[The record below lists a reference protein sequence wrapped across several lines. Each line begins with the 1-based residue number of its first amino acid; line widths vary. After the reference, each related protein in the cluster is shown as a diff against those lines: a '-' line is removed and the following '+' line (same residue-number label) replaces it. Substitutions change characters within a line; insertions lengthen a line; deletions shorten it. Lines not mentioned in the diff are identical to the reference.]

1 MTQGMRA
8 GVRHVAVTVAVAM
21 AAATLE
27 FTTARAADPGSAPPP
42 PDRPRFEVAA
52 FGGFSLGGSLT
63 LNSTGQR
70 VDVGDHGSLAV
81 ALDAQADEGRQYELF
96 YSHQS
101 TTLRGDSTFAPVG
114 VTVEYLHIGGTV
126 VLDDSSRLKPYL
138 LGGLGITRFSPPAPG
153 LEDTRFSASLG
164 LGLRVPV
171 NKQLSLR
178 LEARGLVTLISA
190 DTSLFCRSD
199 QTGLLCQIH
208 GHGSTFL
215 QGEALAGVA
224 YAF

>member
-1 MTQGMRA
+1 MTQGVRA
-8 GVRHVAVTVAVAM
+8 GVRDVAVAV
-21 AAATLE
+21 AAATLG
-27 FTTARAADPGSAPPP
+27 FTTAGAADSEPTAQH
-42 PDRPRFEVAA
+42 PDRPGFEVVA
-52 FGGFSLGGSLT
+52 FAGFSLGGSFT
-63 LNSTGQR
+63 VSNTGQR
-70 VDVGDHGSLAV
+70 VDVGDHGSLAL
-81 ALDAQADEGRQYELF
+81 ALDAQADEGTQYELF

-101 TTLRGDSTFAPVG
+101 TTLRGDSTFAPTG
-114 VTVEYLHIGGTV
+114 VTVEYLQVGGTV
-126 VLDDSSRLKPYL
+126 VLDDSSRFKPYL

-171 NKQLSLR
+171 SHHISLR

>member
-1 MTQGMRA
+1 MTWGMRA
-8 GVRHVAVTVAVAM
+8 GMRHVAATVAL
-21 AAATLE
+21 AAATLG
-27 FTTARAADPGSAPPP
+27 FTSARAADPESAPPP
-42 PDRPRFEVAA
+42 PEQPRFEVAA
-52 FGGFSLGGSLT
+52 FGGFSLGGSFT

-70 VDVGDHGSLAV
+70 VDVGDHGSLAL
-81 ALDAQADEGRQYELF
+81 ALDAQADEGAQYELS
-96 YSHQS
+96 YSRQS

-138 LGGLGITRFSPPAPG
+138 LGGLGITRFGPPAPG

-164 LGLRVPV
+164 LGLRMPV

>member
-1 MTQGMRA
+1 MR
-8 GVRHVAVTVAVAM
+8 HLAVTVAVA
-21 AAATLE
+21 AAALG
-27 FTTARAADPGSAPPP
+27 FTTARAADPESAPPP

-52 FGGFSLGGSLT
+52 FGGFTLGGSFT
-63 LNSTGQR
+63 VNSTGQR
-70 VDVGDHGSLAV
+70 VDVGDHGSLAL
-81 ALDAQADEGRQYELF
+81 ALDARADEGTQYELF

-101 TTLRGDSTFAPVG
+101 TTLRGDSTFSPVG

-126 VLDDSSRLKPYL
+126 VLDDSSHLTPYL
-138 LGGLGITRFSPPAPG
+138 VGGFGITRISPPAPG

-171 NKQLSLR
+171 DRHFSLR

-190 DTSLFCRSD
+190 ATSLFCRSD
-199 QTGLLCQIH
+199 QTGLLCQVH

-215 QGEALAGVA
+215 QGEALAAVA

>member
-1 MTQGMRA
+1 MLLL
-8 GVRHVAVTVAVAM
+8 
-21 AAATLE
+21 AAATLR
-27 FTTARAADPGSAPPP
+27 FATAHAADPQPAPPP
-42 PDRPRFEVAA
+42 PDRPGFEVAA
-52 FGGFSLGGSLT
+52 LGGFSLGGSFRLD
-63 LNSTGQR
+63 NTGQR
-70 VDVGDHGSLAV
+70 LDAGDRGSLAL
-81 ALDAQADEGRQYELF
+81 ALDAQADAGSQYEVY
-96 YSHQS
+96 YSRES
-101 TTLRGDSTFAPVG
+101 TTLRAESAFAPMG
-114 VTVEYLHIGGTV
+114 VTVEYLHVGGTL

-164 LGLRVPV
+164 LGLRVPITR
-171 NKQLSLR
+171 QLSLR

-190 DTSLFCRSD
+190 DTALFCRSD

-208 GHGSTFL
+208 AHGSTFL

>member
-1 MTQGMRA
+1 
-8 GVRHVAVTVAVAM
+8 VRHLAVTVAVA
-21 AAATLE
+21 AAGLG
-27 FTTARAADPGSAPPP
+27 FTTARAADPESAPPS

-52 FGGFSLGGSLT
+52 FGGFSLGGSFT
-63 LNSTGQR
+63 VNSTGQR
-70 VDVGDHGSLAV
+70 VDVGDHGSLAL
-81 ALDAQADEGRQYELF
+81 ALDARADEGTQYELF

-126 VLDDSSRLKPYL
+126 VLDDSSRLTPYL
-138 LGGLGITRFSPPAPG
+138 VGGLGITRISPPAPG

-164 LGLRVPV
+164 LGLHVPV
-171 NKQLSLR
+171 NRHFSLR

-199 QTGLLCQIH
+199 QTGLLCQVH

>member
-1 MTQGMRA
+1 MTQGVRASMRDIA
-8 GVRHVAVTVAVAM
+8 VAVA
-21 AAATLE
+21 AAALGV
-27 FTTARAADPGSAPPP
+27 TTAGVADSEPTAEH
-42 PDRPRFEVAA
+42 PDRPGFEVAGFA
-52 FGGFSLGGSLT
+52 GFSLGGSFT
-63 LNSTGQR
+63 LGNTGQR
-70 VDVGDHGSLAV
+70 VDVGDHGSLAM
-81 ALDAQADEGRQYELF
+81 ALDAQADEGTQYELF

-101 TTLRGDSTFAPVG
+101 TTLRGDSTFAPTG
-114 VTVEYLHIGGTV
+114 VTVEYLHVGGTV

>member
-8 GVRHVAVTVAVAM
+8 GMRDVAVAV
-21 AAATLE
+21 AAATLG
-27 FTTARAADPGSAPPP
+27 FTTARAADPESAPPP

-52 FGGFSLGGSLT
+52 LGGFSLGGSFT
-63 LNSTGQR
+63 LNSTGPR
-70 VDVGDHGSLAV
+70 VDVGDHGSLAL
-81 ALDAQADEGRQYELF
+81 ALDAQADESTQYELF

-101 TTLRGDSTFAPVG
+101 TTLRGDSTFTPVG
-114 VTVEYLHIGGTV
+114 VAVEYLHIGGTL
-126 VLDDSSRLKPYL
+126 VLDDLSRLKPYL
-138 LGGLGITRFSPPAPG
+138 LGGLGVTRFSPPAPG

-171 NKQLSLR
+171 NRQVSLR
-178 LEARGLVTLISA
+178 LEARGLLTLISA

-199 QTGLLCQIH
+199 QNGLLCQIH